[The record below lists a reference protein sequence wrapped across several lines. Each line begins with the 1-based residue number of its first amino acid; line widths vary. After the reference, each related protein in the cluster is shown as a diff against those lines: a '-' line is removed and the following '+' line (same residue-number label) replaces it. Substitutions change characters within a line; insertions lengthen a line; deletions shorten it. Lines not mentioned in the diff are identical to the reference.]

1 MYAHAANVIIGKH
14 APNRADPY
22 LYSAPDVTVF
32 CAEAAEITGSEA
44 TLTARPCVSFD
55 GLAEG
60 VKRMLG
66 ISLGEVDIIEGASLG
81 RTVGLRVVR

>member
-22 LYSAPDVTVF
+22 LYSAPDITVF

-60 VKRMLG
+60 VKTMLG
-66 ISLGEVDIIEGASLG
+66 TSLGEVDIIEGTSPHWAGPSD
-81 RTVGLRVVR
+81 